1 MFIKGST
8 KRGQN
13 LIDGADYYKGYYL
26 DEVYGSYSSNKARAW
41 RYNHNLMQEMNGRNF
56 RITSSCSHFF
66 SVAWEC
72 EVEYEDPKTGEVT
85 MEPIT
90 YIATGRNVYEVLLDK

>member
-26 DEVYGSYSSNKARAW
+26 DDVYGSYSSNKARAW
-41 RYNHNLMQEMNGRNF
+41 RACHEECEQMGGRNF
-56 RITSSCSHFF
+56 RITGNNSNYFT
-66 SVAWEC
+66 VAWEC
-72 EVEYEDPKTGEVT
+72 EVEYVDPKTGEVT
-85 MEPIT
+85 QEPIT
-90 YIATGRNVYEVLLDK
+90 HIDTGMSVYEVLLDK